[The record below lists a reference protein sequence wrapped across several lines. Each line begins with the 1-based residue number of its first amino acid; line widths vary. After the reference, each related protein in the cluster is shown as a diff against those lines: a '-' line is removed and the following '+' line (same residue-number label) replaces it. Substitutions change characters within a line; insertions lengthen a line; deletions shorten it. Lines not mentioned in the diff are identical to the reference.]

1 MFKNDDVS
9 VFAEFNANDAV
20 SAKNPKD
27 EVATDI
33 EEVCELSK
41 SPIPPPPPPNMV
53 TNTPSEPDGVT
64 LTPEPVK

>member
-33 EEVCELSK
+33 DD
-41 SPIPPPPPPNMV
+41 V
-53 TNTPSEPDGVT
+53 TAF
-64 LTPEPVK
+64 